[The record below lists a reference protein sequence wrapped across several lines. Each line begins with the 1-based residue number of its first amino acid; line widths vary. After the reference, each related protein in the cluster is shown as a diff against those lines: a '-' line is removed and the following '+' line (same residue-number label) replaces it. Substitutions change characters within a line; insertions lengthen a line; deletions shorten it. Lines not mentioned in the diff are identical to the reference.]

1 MRRHLLTMLVVTA
14 LAAGCAP
21 PLQSYISDQLTQAGL
36 PPEMAQCMA
45 GIWTER
51 LDVAQLRRLGDTAA
65 ELAQVRD
72 SAGLGALLERSR
84 ALQDPEIVEV
94 VTLSAA
100 RCAFNF

>member
-1 MRRHLLTMLVVTA
+1 MRIIIGVAAASL

-21 PLQSYISDQLTQAGL
+21 ALQSTISDQLTQAGV
-36 PPEMAQCMA
+36 PPAMAQCMA

-51 LDVAQLRRLGDTAA
+51 LNVAQLRRLGETAA
-65 ELAQVRD
+65 EAAQVQD
-72 SAGLGALLERSR
+72 GAGLAGLLERSR
-84 ALQDPEIVEV
+84 ALQDPEIVDV

>member
-1 MRRHLLTMLVVTA
+1 MRQHWMAMAAATA
-14 LAAGCAP
+14 LLAGCAP

-45 GIWTER
+45 GIWTQR
-51 LDVAQLRRLGDTAA
+51 LDVAQLRRLGETAA

-72 SAGLGALLERSR
+72 NAGLGALLERSR